1 MNSIF
6 PEEENINISDNYY
19 IFLKQLCEDYLK
31 YITNY
36 KAATNDYLKK
46 IIFNQEKFSPRILEA
61 NNQIKNIN
69 ISHLISLTS
78 IIPKVIEQQI
88 INIEFF
94 VEGIEPKFENFEKQ
108 LKDKGNEFVECQN
121 TFKDIKNE
129 LSKKYREIDKLKSNY
144 MTNINAAEEIIH
156 KFYMKQNNKKKT
168 TSKINLAQ
176 IDTSELSFHS
186 IEEQVNNAIQKTKKI
201 EEEYK
206 TNVLLVKTLEKN
218 YIETAEKTKEK
229 SRNIL
234 CNISNSL
241 KDLISDYMVFLR
253 NSFKIPLSEIDTY
266 LNEIVNLDEYT
277 KFKKD
282 IISSYKN
289 NYNLKPINPEKYT
302 LKAFQGKSNNLS
314 KSINKSNF
322 PSNNKIRK
330 NSCLQSE
337 EDIQELDFQQEE
349 EIFLTIKKMMD
360 NFELLE
366 NNNYNLALEEEKLR
380 CKYLTLKILS
390 FAPTSKLYS
399 NQIPNITDEEVN
411 ELDEMLIKKLNRVI
425 FIQKLSQFRTR
436 GIFEIPE
443 REYNILSR
451 LFNKIAKTV
460 ESDKDYDSAVNII
473 ILSQTYYIM
482 KNNNKEYLQYAI
494 MNNELFKS
502 KQFWETFI
510 NYSIDKEIALSK
522 ETDEKNGVNTDNDK
536 ENEEKY
542 SNIVFAQLVPITNNM
557 IEFGLDVNIA
567 EEIILPLIEKYKI
580 SPELSE
586 AVLAT
591 INIKKQ
597 ELGNNSE

>member
-1 MNSIF
+1 
-6 PEEENINISDNYY
+6 
-19 IFLKQLCEDYLK
+19 
-31 YITNY
+31 
-36 KAATNDYLKK
+36 
-46 IIFNQEKFSPRILEA
+46 
-61 NNQIKNIN
+61 
-69 ISHLISLTS
+69 
-78 IIPKVIEQQI
+78 
-88 INIEFF
+88 
-94 VEGIEPKFENFEKQ
+94 
-108 LKDKGNEFVECQN
+108 
-121 TFKDIKNE
+121 
-129 LSKKYREIDKLKSNY
+129 
-144 MTNINAAEEIIH
+144 
-156 KFYMKQNNKKKT
+156 MKQNNKKKT

-330 NSCLQSE
+330 NSSLQSE

>member
-6 PEEENINISDNYY
+6 PEEENINITDNYY
-19 IFLKQLCEDYLK
+19 IFLKQLSEDYLK

-36 KAATNDYLKK
+36 KLATSDYLKK
-46 IIFNQEKFSPRILEA
+46 IISNQEKFSPRILEA

-78 IIPKVIEQQI
+78 IVPKVIEQQI

-94 VEGIEPKFENFEKQ
+94 VEGIESKFNNFEKH
-108 LKDKGNEFVECQN
+108 LKDKGIEFMECQN

-129 LSKKYREIDKLKSNY
+129 LSKKYRDIDKLKSNY

-156 KFYMKQNNKKKT
+156 KFYMKQNNKKKA
-168 TSKINLAQ
+168 TSKLNLAQ
-176 IDTSELSFHS
+176 IDTELSFYS
-186 IEEQVNNAIQKTKKI
+186 IEDQVNNAIQKTKKI
-201 EEEYK
+201 EDEYK
-206 TNVLLVKTLEKN
+206 SNVLLVKTLEKN
-218 YIETAEKTKEK
+218 YIETAEKTKER

-234 CNISNSL
+234 CDITNSL
-241 KDLISDYMVFLR
+241 KDLISDCMVFLR

-277 KFKKD
+277 KFNKD

-289 NYNLKPINPEKYT
+289 NNNLKPINPEKYT

-314 KSINKSNF
+314 KSISKSNSS
-322 PSNNKIRK
+322 SNNKIK
-330 NSCLQSE
+330 NTYFQSE
-337 EDIQELDFQQEE
+337 EDLQELDFQQEE

-366 NNNYNLALEEEKLR
+366 NNNNYNLALEEEKLR

-411 ELDEMLIKKLNRVI
+411 ELDEMLIKKTNRVI

-510 NYSIDKEIALSK
+510 NYSIDKEIALSI

-567 EEIILPLIEKYKI
+567 EEIILPLIEKFKI

-597 ELGNNSE
+597 ELGNINE

>member
-282 IISSYKN
+282 IMSSYKN

>member
-1 MNSIF
+1 M
-6 PEEENINISDNYY
+6 
-19 IFLKQLCEDYLK
+19 
-31 YITNY
+31 
-36 KAATNDYLKK
+36 
-46 IIFNQEKFSPRILEA
+46 
-61 NNQIKNIN
+61 
-69 ISHLISLTS
+69 
-78 IIPKVIEQQI
+78 
-88 INIEFF
+88 
-94 VEGIEPKFENFEKQ
+94 
-108 LKDKGNEFVECQN
+108 ECQN

-337 EDIQELDFQQEE
+337 E
-349 EIFLTIKKMMD
+349 
-360 NFELLE
+360 
-366 NNNYNLALEEEKLR
+366 
-380 CKYLTLKILS
+380 KYLWL
-390 FAPTSKLYS
+390 LY
-399 NQIPNITDEEVN
+399 
-411 ELDEMLIKKLNRVI
+411 
-425 FIQKLSQFRTR
+425 
-436 GIFEIPE
+436 
-443 REYNILSR
+443 Y
-451 LFNKIAKTV
+451 
-460 ESDKDYDSAVNII
+460 
-473 ILSQTYYIM
+473 
-482 KNNNKEYLQYAI
+482 
-494 MNNELFKS
+494 
-502 KQFWETFI
+502 
-510 NYSIDKEIALSK
+510 
-522 ETDEKNGVNTDNDK
+522 
-536 ENEEKY
+536 
-542 SNIVFAQLVPITNNM
+542 
-557 IEFGLDVNIA
+557 
-567 EEIILPLIEKYKI
+567 
-580 SPELSE
+580 
-586 AVLAT
+586 
-591 INIKKQ
+591 
-597 ELGNNSE
+597 

>member
-1 MNSIF
+1 
-6 PEEENINISDNYY
+6 
-19 IFLKQLCEDYLK
+19 
-31 YITNY
+31 
-36 KAATNDYLKK
+36 
-46 IIFNQEKFSPRILEA
+46 
-61 NNQIKNIN
+61 
-69 ISHLISLTS
+69 
-78 IIPKVIEQQI
+78 
-88 INIEFF
+88 
-94 VEGIEPKFENFEKQ
+94 
-108 LKDKGNEFVECQN
+108 
-121 TFKDIKNE
+121 
-129 LSKKYREIDKLKSNY
+129 
-144 MTNINAAEEIIH
+144 
-156 KFYMKQNNKKKT
+156 
-168 TSKINLAQ
+168 
-176 IDTSELSFHS
+176 
-186 IEEQVNNAIQKTKKI
+186 
-201 EEEYK
+201 
-206 TNVLLVKTLEKN
+206 
-218 YIETAEKTKEK
+218 
-229 SRNIL
+229 
-234 CNISNSL
+234 
-241 KDLISDYMVFLR
+241 MVFLR

>member
-1 MNSIF
+1 M
-6 PEEENINISDNYY
+6 
-19 IFLKQLCEDYLK
+19 CEDYLK

-282 IISSYKN
+282 IMSSYKN